1 MMEFIVSMLSSHI
14 GLLCWKDIQLFDGI
28 NPGLIMHMK
37 FLFSNTALHMY
48 LPFHYV
54 KCHLIFFT
62 CSHTL
67 QCHTMIK
74 LVDEL
79 LKQNSYNFTFCSRP
93 NNLSG
98 FSLYCLDAGH
108 CFSITSAGS
117 ALSNSPLSLYF
128 WASLS
133 TVIRSMALLH
143 DSP

>member
-54 KCHLIFFT
+54 KCYLIFFT

-79 LKQNSYNFTFCSRP
+79 LIQNSYNFTFCSRP

-117 ALSNSPLSLYF
+117 SLSNSPLSLYF

-133 TVIRSMALLH
+133 TEIRSMALLH